1 MKKILLTFGL
11 AGALL
16 LAACGQVGLEGQVL
30 TPTARPSAT
39 VIAANTP
46 AVKDTPAPAATDMP
60 AATPLPADPSA
71 ACPKPGEGQALYVSR
86 DNGYC
91 FLYPAAL
98 TAQPDFRRPD
108 QAVDLS
114 GPSITYRQDRVVL
127 HLTVYANGPAAGL
140 DSQAYAHQWLSAYRM
155 DPALPIQA
163 LTLHGVPAALIDN
176 LPGGMFSQ
184 REAFVSANG
193 FKYQLALSP
202 RPEDEPALA
211 DAAGQVWNLMLNS
224 LVLFPPARPLPLA
237 QPDQLCPKAGPDTKL
252 WVDEA
257 QGFCLLYP
265 ADFALSADIPGEIIG
280 SAVLSDTH
288 DWGKVY
294 TSLTLGAYDQ
304 PPSQIQK
311 PAPPETNVDP
321 STVVT
326 TTIGGANAVTY
337 DFIGAPW
344 RQHTADILF
353 RVSRYTMV
361 GPWDGQVFPR
371 GAADARRLWD
381 TVTKS
386 IVFFEKWR

>member
-1 MKKILLTFGL
+1 MPIKFFLR
-11 AGALL
+11 GATGQLYAVTGPFRIGREPECQIQIDNNLISRIHASVWLDHDHLL
-16 LAACGQVGLEGQVL
+16 LRDERSRNGTQLNGQ
-30 TPTARPSAT
+30 
-39 VIAANTP
+39 
-46 AVKDTPAPAATDMP
+46 
-60 AATPLPADPSA
+60 
-71 ACPKPGEGQALYVSR
+71 
-86 DNGYC
+86 
-91 FLYPAAL
+91 
-98 TAQPDFRRPD
+98 
-108 QAVDLS
+108 
-114 GPSITYRQDRVVL
+114 
-127 HLTVYANGPAAGL
+127 
-140 DSQAYAHQWLSAYRM
+140 
-155 DPALPIQA
+155 
-163 LTLHGVPAALIDN
+163 
-176 LPGGMFSQ
+176 
-184 REAFVSANG
+184 
-193 FKYQLALSP
+193 
-202 RPEDEPALA
+202 
-211 DAAGQVWNLMLNS
+211 
-224 LVLFPPARPLPLA
+224 PLA

-337 DFIGAPW
+337 DIIGAPW